1 MSGKRHF
8 PYYSAVPEIE
18 LKRLALA
25 GAAPGRERAEP
36 RVFQEGP
43 GFGAVPEEVCSSQVH
58 MLSDVCVCTVSRVSN
73 HWSCPGQGLQLS
85 TASAASPGAPIGTI
99 LSLYMSTCM

>member
-18 LKRLALA
+18 LKRPALA

-43 GFGAVPEEVCSSQVH
+43 GFGAVPEEVCSSALHV
-58 MLSDVCVCTVSRVSN
+58 LSDVCVCAVSRVSN
-73 HWSCPGQGLQLS
+73 HRSRPGQGLQLS
-85 TASAASPGAPIGTI
+85 TASATSPGAPPGTA
-99 LSLYMSTCM
+99 LRASV